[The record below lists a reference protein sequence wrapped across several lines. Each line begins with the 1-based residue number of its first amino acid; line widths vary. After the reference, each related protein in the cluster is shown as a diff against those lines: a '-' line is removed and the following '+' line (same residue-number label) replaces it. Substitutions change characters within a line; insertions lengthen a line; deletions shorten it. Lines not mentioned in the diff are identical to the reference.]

1 MGGFLFSPS
10 SLTFLVENFLF
21 TPIIKY
27 SCVFSSEGYAVKE
40 QAPSKQFCRNGQ
52 YILDIDSILTVF
64 TFLCIPVFNW
74 PQRHLLASDLGTYHA
89 IAVKTKL
96 HLVLSCPHVYM
107 MIYIHIKFYL

>member
-1 MGGFLFSPS
+1 MQSKSKLQAN
-10 SLTFLVENFLF
+10 NFR
-21 TPIIKY
+21 
-27 SCVFSSEGYAVKE
+27 
-40 QAPSKQFCRNGQ
+40 RNGQ
-52 YILDIDSILTVF
+52 YILYIDSILTVY